1 MRRLTGPLAILFCV
15 AAFGA
20 HAEVPQFDGV
30 IADELLSDEDLYRL
44 ATCGAPP
51 GGECRSAPRHWR
63 KALLTLTIAEGEDPL
78 PGDLGNRLAAA
89 AAHATEEINAAGAG
103 IRIFIVATGPADI
116 TVRPTAIPEGT
127 MMTDTPGF
135 SGAGVMG
142 VGFATVWSG
151 ADNTISEAVILISTS
166 ITPTD
171 LTSVMLEE
179 LTQTLGFPYD
189 IEGTA
194 YEGVSILSQG
204 SNATTGIAGQDA
216 ALLRLHYPPN

>member
-1 MRRLTGPLAILFCV
+1 
-15 AAFGA
+15 
-20 HAEVPQFDGV
+20 
-30 IADELLSDEDLYRL
+30 
-44 ATCGAPP
+44 
-51 GGECRSAPRHWR
+51 
-63 KALLTLTIAEGEDPL
+63 
-78 PGDLGNRLAAA
+78 
-89 AAHATEEINAAGAG
+89 
-103 IRIFIVATGPADI
+103 
-116 TVRPTAIPEGT
+116 